1 MLFFPSPVFLFK
13 TKRARAVVSPG
24 CCSGEFVLSG
34 SAVTTHLRWSEPADR
49 LICNHKI
56 PGISQTWA
64 AVPRPRNENT
74 VPVAGFRFSGVLGLL
89 VIYRGCCCSYRA
101 RWQQAGPVL
110 CWCSALPSASF
121 SPLTGGQ
128 RSGQARRAPVL
139 VAVGTGRT
147 SPPLAAAEAQRSSL
161 RYSETAPRGRALEA
175 ELSQLVTR
183 CCWRASPRELS
194 DTQVTETQLLAEL
207 WEGAGVTHRRV
218 LAVEEGGV

>member
-1 MLFFPSPVFLFK
+1 MKTPFRWLGFVSQGCSAYSLSTGGAAAHTAPGDSRQDPS
-13 TKRARAVVSPG
+13 
-24 CCSGEFVLSG
+24 C
-34 SAVTTHLRWSEPADR
+34 
-49 LICNHKI
+49 
-56 PGISQTWA
+56 
-64 AVPRPRNENT
+64 
-74 VPVAGFRFSGVLGLL
+74 AGG
-89 VIYRGCCCSYRA
+89 
-101 RWQQAGPVL
+101 
-110 CWCSALPSASF
+110 SALPSASF

-147 SPPLAAAEAQRSSL
+147 SPPLAATEAQCSSL

-207 WEGAGVTHRRV
+207 WVKGAGVAHRRV